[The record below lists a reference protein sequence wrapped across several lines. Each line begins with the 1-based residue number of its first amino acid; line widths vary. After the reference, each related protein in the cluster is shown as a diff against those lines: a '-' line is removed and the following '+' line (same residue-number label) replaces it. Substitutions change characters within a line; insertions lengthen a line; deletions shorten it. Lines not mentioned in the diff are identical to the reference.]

1 MNSMPK
7 FHRRTMLQV
16 GSSAFL
22 GLSLPTILGQ
32 RATAA
37 ARAVAQPAPRA
48 KSVIL
53 VFLPG
58 GASHH
63 DTFDMKPDAPAEI
76 RGEFKPIDTNVPG
89 IQICEHLP
97 QLAARADRFAL
108 VRSLAHDNNNHL
120 IATHLLLTGHSQPGA
135 FFDKVAS
142 RDDWPC
148 YSAACDYLRPRTD
161 AMISGVNLPMFLKNE
176 PLTWPGQYAGFL
188 GPKHDPWQIIGDPN
202 DAKFRVDELNLAT
215 GIDVD
220 RFRDRQSL
228 LTRLGEQQRR
238 LAGAAESRQLSD
250 QQHLAFSLLTSSKLA
265 QAFELDR
272 ESAETR
278 DRYGRHRTGQS
289 LLAAR
294 RLAEA
299 GVPLVQVNVDGTQA
313 WDHHASIFP
322 KLKDKQLPPLD
333 AGLAAL
339 LEDLN
344 SSGLEDEVFVMLLGE
359 FGRSPKISTTAEGRE
374 PGRDHWAYCFSGFFA
389 GAGVRG
395 GQVIGKSDAVGGYP
409 LSTPYSPDDVGATV
423 YRMLGVD
430 PTSEIRDRLGRPV
443 QLNQGTAIQPLFT
456 G

>member
-1 MNSMPK
+1 MTPLPK
-7 FHRRTMLQV
+7 IHRRTMLEV
-16 GSSAFL
+16 GYSAFFGL
-22 GLSLPTILGQ
+22 GLPTILGQ
-32 RATAA
+32 RASAA
-37 ARAVAQPAPRA
+37 ARTIAQPAPRA

-58 GASHH
+58 GLTHH
-63 DTFDMKPDAPAEI
+63 DTLDPKPDAPVEI
-76 RGEFKPIDTNVPG
+76 RGEFKPIDTKAPG
-89 IQICEHLP
+89 VQICEHLP
-97 QLAARADRFAL
+97 KLAARADRFAV

-161 AMISGVNLPMFLKNE
+161 AMISGVNLPHFLKAE
-176 PLTWPGQYAGFL
+176 PLTWPGQHAGFL
-188 GPKHDPWQIIGDPN
+188 GPKHDPWQILGDPN
-202 DAKFRVDELNLAT
+202 DDKFRVDALNLAT

-220 RFRDRQSL
+220 RFRDRQTL
-228 LTRLGEQQRR
+228 LSQLGEQQRR
-238 LAGAAESRQLSD
+238 LAEAAESRQLSD

-272 ESAETR
+272 ESTETR
-278 DRYGRHRTGQS
+278 ERYGRNKTGQA
-289 LLAAR
+289 LLIAR

-313 WDHHASIFP
+313 WDHHAGIFP

-333 AGLAAL
+333 AGVAAL
-339 LEDLN
+339 LDDLK
-344 SSGLEDEVFVMLLGE
+344 SSGLEDDVFVMLFGE
-359 FGRSPKISTTAEGRE
+359 FGRSPKISVTGEGRE
-374 PGRDHWAYCFSGFFA
+374 PGRDHWAYCFSGLFA

-409 LSTPYSPDDVGATV
+409 LTTPYSHEDVGATV

-430 PTSEIRDRLGRPV
+430 PTTEIRDRLGRPV
-443 QLNQGTAIQPLFT
+443 QLNHGTVIQPLFS